1 MTISTLCKAVALGL
15 IVALPATSFGGDA
28 LTALRG
34 RPLSIEG
41 VWDSKVTLQ
50 VCGAGP
56 VIRTFRAV
64 NLFEHHG
71 ALVATSEAVPPPS
84 LGQWRWT
91 GGRTFRAQFQF
102 MRLGAGAVFEGM
114 SRVTRAIEMAPDGK
128 SFTSVKGH
136 HHEVHKQKHDQPNR
150 RSLANLLLCASGSH
164 GSLGVKL

>member
-28 LTALRG
+28 LAALRG
-34 RPLSIEG
+34 RPVSIEG

-50 VCGAGP
+50 VCGGGP
-56 VIRTFRAV
+56 VIRTFRAI

-71 ALVATSEAVPPPS
+71 ELIATSEAVPPPS

-102 MRLGAGAVFEGM
+102 MRLGAGGVFEGM
-114 SRVTRAIEMAPDGK
+114 NRVTRAIEMAPDGK
-128 SFTSVKGH
+128 SFTSVVSTQMFDVADTLFAEGCGK
-136 HHEVHKQKHDQPNR
+136 EVATR
-150 RSLANLLLCASGSH
+150 
-164 GSLGVKL
+164 VY